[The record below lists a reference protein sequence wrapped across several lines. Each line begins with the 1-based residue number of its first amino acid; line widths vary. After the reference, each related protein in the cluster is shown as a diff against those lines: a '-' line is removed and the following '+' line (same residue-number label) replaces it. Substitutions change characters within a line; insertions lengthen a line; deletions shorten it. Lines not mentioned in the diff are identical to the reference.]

1 MPSPRLTT
9 QARKSCGVL
18 PPSVTLKA
26 SAWMSVQQQLNKLLK
41 QNGVRIIALFRD
53 WDSDG
58 DGKVSKKE
66 FAMAMAALGYDAPD
80 DL

>member
-1 MPSPRLTT
+1 
-9 QARKSCGVL
+9 
-18 PPSVTLKA
+18 
-26 SAWMSVQQQLNKLLK
+26 MSVQQQLNKLLK

-53 WDSDG
+53 WDRDG